1 MKTCLR
7 VIFTWL
13 FVYIIVTGALL
24 SFKWLEI
31 EISLPLKTFILTAFL
46 VPLMLFIL
54 DPMATNLV
62 DQIIKYKK

>member
-54 DPMATNLV
+54 GPMATNLAHR
-62 DQIIKYKK
+62 IIKYKK